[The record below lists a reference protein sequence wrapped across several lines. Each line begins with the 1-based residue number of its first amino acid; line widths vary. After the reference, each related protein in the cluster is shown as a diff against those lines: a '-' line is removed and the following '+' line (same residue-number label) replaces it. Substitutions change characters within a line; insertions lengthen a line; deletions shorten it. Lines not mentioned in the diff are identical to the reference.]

1 MGDQRQDLDVQK
13 RLKIGLTDAK
23 IKGLVKPLHGQ
34 VEYADQTVPGLRLR
48 VGASGIKT
56 FILRKRVG
64 GQSRNITIGRFGP
77 RCGLLEARRKARQM
91 INDIEAG
98 SDPSK
103 EAKQSRQMA
112 ALTVRSMLPDYL
124 AFKAG
129 RRRIEETERIFNRN
143 ILPEIGDRLADSVT
157 RGDVTRLV
165 DKVARKAPVQARNV
179 CAQLSAFYTWALP
192 RLDRLD
198 SNPCRDAGRPPAP
211 KARDRVLSDRELAVL
226 WDALGNEHEPWT
238 SAIRLLILTGQR
250 RNEVYSAEWVE
261 FDTKQRTWTI
271 PAARA
276 KNGKTHI
283 VPLSDF
289 ALNIIEKLER
299 TGTSSK
305 LFPAKSS
312 PHNGASG
319 FSKVQARLRSAVEK
333 KLGNVDEWR
342 LHDLRRTVATGLQRI
357 GVRLEVTEAVL
368 NHVSGSQAGIVGVYQ
383 RYNFSSEKRSAL
395 DAWADEVQRILQSER
410 H

>member
-226 WDALGNEHEPWT
+226 WDALGNEQEPWT

-289 ALNIIEKLER
+289 ALNIVKGLER

-305 LFPAKSS
+305 LFPAKLS
-312 PHNGASG
+312 PQNGASG

-395 DAWADEVQRILQSER
+395 NAWADEVQRILQSER
-410 H
+410 L

>member
-1 MGDQRQDLDVQK
+1 MSGQRQDLEFQK
-13 RLKIGLTDAK
+13 RIKIGLTDAK
-23 IKGLVKPLHGQ
+23 IKGLAKPLHGQ

-48 VGASGIKT
+48 VGASGAKT

-77 RCGLLEARRKARQM
+77 RCGLVDARRKARQM

-103 EAKQSRQMA
+103 ETKKSRQVA
-112 ALTVRSMLPDYL
+112 ALTVRNMLPDYL

-129 RRRIEETERIFNRN
+129 RRRIDETERIFNRN

-261 FDTKQRTWTI
+261 FDTKQRIWTI

>member
-1 MGDQRQDLDVQK
+1 MVDQNQSSDGQK
-13 RLKIGLTDAK
+13 SLKVGLTDAK
-23 IKGLVKPLHGQ
+23 IKGLTKPLHGQ
-34 VEYADQTVPGLRLR
+34 VEYADQIVPGLRVR
-48 VGASGIKT
+48 VGASGQKT

-64 GQSRNITIGRFGP
+64 GQPRNITIGRFGP
-77 RCGLLEARRKARQM
+77 RCSLLDARRKARQM

-103 EAKQSRQMA
+103 EAKQSRQLA
-112 ALTVRSMLPDYL
+112 SQTIRNMLPDYL
-124 AFKAG
+124 AFKAS
-129 RRRIEETERIFNRN
+129 RRRVEETERIFNRN
-143 ILPEIGDRLADSVT
+143 VLPEIGDRLADSVT

-192 RLDRLD
+192 RLDRLT

-211 KARDRVLSDRELAVL
+211 KARDRVLSDAELAAL
-226 WDALGNEHEPWT
+226 WEALGDEQEPWT

-250 RNEVYSAEWVE
+250 RNEVYSAEWTE
-261 FDTKQRTWTI
+261 FDIEQRIWTI
-271 PAARA
+271 PAVRA

-289 ALNIIEKLER
+289 AVKIIRGLER
-299 TGTSSK
+299 TKGTPK
-305 LFPAKSS
+305 LFPAKSR
-312 PHNGASG
+312 PHNGPSG
-319 FSKVQARLRSAVEK
+319 FSKVQARLRSA
-333 KLGNVDEWR
+333 LGKRLGDVDEWR

-368 NHVSGSQAGIVGVYQ
+368 NHVSGSQSGIVGVYQ
-383 RYNFSSEKRSAL
+383 RYNFSTEKRLAL
-395 DAWADEVQRILQSER
+395 DAWADEVQRILKKE
-410 H
+410 HD

>member
-1 MGDQRQDLDVQK
+1 
-13 RLKIGLTDAK
+13 
-23 IKGLVKPLHGQ
+23 
-34 VEYADQTVPGLRLR
+34 
-48 VGASGIKT
+48 
-56 FILRKRVG
+56 
-64 GQSRNITIGRFGP
+64 
-77 RCGLLEARRKARQM
+77 M

-103 EAKQSRQMA
+103 ETKKSRQVA
-112 ALTVRSMLPDYL
+112 ALTVRNMLPDYL

-129 RRRIEETERIFNRN
+129 RRRIDETERIFNRN

-261 FDTKQRTWTI
+261 FDTKQRIWTI

-395 DAWADEVQRILQSER
+395 DAWADVRASACR
-410 H
+410 HRA

>member
-1 MGDQRQDLDVQK
+1 MVERNQSLDGEK
-13 RLKIGLTDAK
+13 RPKVGLTDAK
-23 IKGLVKPLHGQ
+23 IKGLIKPLRGQ
-34 VEYADQTVPGLRLR
+34 VEYADQVVPGLRLR
-48 VGASGIKT
+48 VGASGQKT

-64 GQSRNITIGRFGP
+64 GQPRNITIGRFGP
-77 RCGLLEARRKARQM
+77 RCGLLDARRKARQM

-103 EAKQSRQMA
+103 GAKQSRQLA
-112 ALTVRSMLPDYL
+112 SLTIRNMLPDYL
-124 AFKAG
+124 AFKAS
-129 RRRIEETERIFNRN
+129 RRRIEETERVFKRN

-165 DKVARKAPVQARNV
+165 DKVARTAPVQARNV

-192 RLDRLD
+192 RLDRLA

-211 KARDRVLSDRELAVL
+211 KARDRVLSDVELAVL
-226 WDALGNEHEPWT
+226 WNALDDEKEPWT

-250 RNEVYSAEWVE
+250 RNEVYSAEWTE
-261 FDTKQRTWTI
+261 IDMDQRIWTI
-271 PAARA
+271 PAVRA
-276 KNGKTHI
+276 KNGKAHI

-289 ALNIIEKLER
+289 AMKIVDGLER
-299 TGTSSK
+299 LEGTSK

-312 PHNGASG
+312 PQNGPSG
-319 FSKVQARLRSAVEK
+319 FSKVQARLRAALQKELGDVE
-333 KLGNVDEWR
+333 VWR

-368 NHVSGSQAGIVGVYQ
+368 NHVSGSQSGIVGVYQ
-383 RYNFSSEKRSAL
+383 RYNFASEKRVAL
-395 DAWADEVQRILQSER
+395 VAWAEEVQCILKR
-410 H
+410 LDN